1 MILIY
6 KRFCN
11 MCINRFETFHSN
23 GLNYLKWDEVYP
35 SFSNEIKSLDTRK
48 VFAVCTTPKIVYR
61 KCSCC
66 SSSSSSERTRER
78 NISNQSTKMWI
89 LLLFQ
94 LSFSLSLYLSHDISF
109 GSCVIVNLSSC
120 SSEIEPKMIFLEH
133 HLIIEGSFAFEA
145 HDRFMSERC

>member
-1 MILIY
+1 
-6 KRFCN
+6 

-23 GLNYLKWDEVYP
+23 GLNYLKWDQTHP

-61 KCSCC
+61 KCS
-66 SSSSSSERTRER
+66 TAAAAVAKKREEE

-94 LSFSLSLYLSHDISF
+94 LSFSLSLSHTIF
-109 GSCVIVNLSSC
+109 SS
-120 SSEIEPKMIFLEH
+120 
-133 HLIIEGSFAFEA
+133 A
-145 HDRFMSERC
+145 HV